1 MIFKSKKGRAKVLGS
16 KSSRNSYFSRSR
28 LIVRPSALRH
38 LIFASI
44 WAIWQKLCWN
54 CLFSEFC
61 DRGYMSVCLFLSF
74 LFCGSDVFLLR
85 CFFLWPCF
93 VMKLGALP
101 WSSCDGFVTASR
113 TENRE
118 GFKNEH
124 PWGVRFKP
132 CPALPFLR
140 NFLSH
145 TIRGDAAMWFSTREM
160 WLKMVLCPGPTKH
173 TPAQP
178 KTDLQNVTQ
187 TGPADEPN
195 FWSPG
200 RAQSTIFSKKN
211 AQFFKKTPSFG
222 HIQIQNQVLR
232 WVQKMDL
239 KRCPNSGTLL
249 RKYIKIHQMWL
260 KMVLLTGPI
269 FDPKGELNSDTQAS
283 VTFSKKSYWKS
294 NKNHSEDCNIWNFI
308 AAVVGT
314 DTDVR
319 HWAPISFSRQLWG
332 PHF

>member
-145 TIRGDAAMWFSTREM
+145 TIRGDAAMWFWTREM

-211 AQFFKKTPSFG
+211 CTIFQKNSFFWTHPDPKSRSPVGPKNGPKKVPKFRHAFKKVYKNSSNVTKNGPANGSNFWPQGRTQFG
-222 HIQIQNQVLR
+222 HSSDCHLFKKII
-232 WVQKMDL
+232 L
-239 KRCPNSGTLL
+239 K
-249 RKYIKIHQMWL
+249 IK
-260 KMVLLTGPI
+260 
-269 FDPKGELNSDTQAS
+269 
-283 VTFSKKSYWKS
+283 
-294 NKNHSEDCNIWNFI
+294 
-308 AAVVGT
+308 
-314 DTDVR
+314 
-319 HWAPISFSRQLWG
+319 
-332 PHF
+332 

>member
-1 MIFKSKKGRAKVLGS
+1 MIFESKKGRTKVLGS

-28 LIVRPSALRH
+28 LIVWPSALRH

-160 WLKMVLCPGPTKH
+160 WLKMVLRPGPTKH

-195 FWSPG
+195 FWSRG
-200 RAQSTIFSKKN
+200 RA
-211 AQFFKKTPSFG
+211 
-222 HIQIQNQVLR
+222 
-232 WVQKMDL
+232 
-239 KRCPNSGTLL
+239 
-249 RKYIKIHQMWL
+249 
-260 KMVLLTGPI
+260 
-269 FDPKGELNSDTQAS
+269 
-283 VTFSKKSYWKS
+283 
-294 NKNHSEDCNIWNFI
+294 
-308 AAVVGT
+308 
-314 DTDVR
+314 
-319 HWAPISFSRQLWG
+319 
-332 PHF
+332 

>member
-1 MIFKSKKGRAKVLGS
+1 MIFESKKGRTKVLGS
-16 KSSRNSYFSRSR
+16 KFSRNSYFSRSR
-28 LIVRPSALRH
+28 LIVWPPALRH

-44 WAIWQKLCWN
+44 WTVWQKLCWN
-54 CLFSEFC
+54 YVFSNFC
-61 DRGYMSVCLFLSF
+61 DRDYMSVCSW
-74 LFCGSDVFLLR
+74 VFYSVGQMCLLR
-85 CFFLWPCF
+85 CFFLWLCF

-195 FWSPG
+195 FWSRG
-200 RAQSTIFSKKN
+200 RA
-211 AQFFKKTPSFG
+211 
-222 HIQIQNQVLR
+222 
-232 WVQKMDL
+232 
-239 KRCPNSGTLL
+239 
-249 RKYIKIHQMWL
+249 
-260 KMVLLTGPI
+260 
-269 FDPKGELNSDTQAS
+269 
-283 VTFSKKSYWKS
+283 
-294 NKNHSEDCNIWNFI
+294 
-308 AAVVGT
+308 
-314 DTDVR
+314 
-319 HWAPISFSRQLWG
+319 
-332 PHF
+332 